1 MSNGDD
7 SMRLL
12 VQYTHPEYS
21 ESMKYVD
28 DNIIDEIQGKLV
40 EVEVNPDDDDYD
52 LKFGE
57 FINRMENK
65 DTVAEHLKH
74 TN

>member
-1 MSNGDD
+1 
-7 SMRLL
+7 
-12 VQYTHPEYS
+12 
-21 ESMKYVD
+21 MKYVD

-65 DTVAEHLKH
+65 DTVAE
-74 TN
+74 